1 MNQPTPPYYID
12 QMHPDMEASLTKQV
26 TNQDIFAFSEVSGD
40 KNPVHLDDN
49 YAQNTRFKQR
59 IAHGILSASFISAV
73 FGMKMPGPGSIY
85 LSQNLQ
91 FKAPVKIGDHVTAKV
106 KVKTVDYTKAR
117 VVFET
122 TCWVGNTLVIS
133 GEAELMVPKRQTT
146 T

>member
-1 MNQPTPPYYID
+1 MNQPTQPYYID

-59 IAHGILSASFISAV
+59 IAHGLLSASFISAV

-91 FKAPVKIGDHVTAKV
+91 FKAPVKIGDYVTAKV

-133 GEAELMVPKRQTT
+133 GEAELMVPKRQSTT
-146 T
+146 